1 MFITASKDNTSR
13 LFDATELTPLKIYKT
28 ERPVN
33 SAALSPI
40 MDHVIQKTKILS
52 MIYQP
57 LPLGGTWRWSGGHGG
72 DNDVNEDRQVRL
84 PLLPPGV

>member
-1 MFITASKDNTSR
+1 MQMNKDCSMFITASKDNTAR

-40 MDHVIQKTKILS
+40 MDHVINFNKLLI
-52 MIYQP
+52 MIY
-57 LPLGGTWRWSGGHGG
+57 
-72 DNDVNEDRQVRL
+72 
-84 PLLPPGV
+84 